1 MVDNAIVRFGSANTL
16 EKFYFNDRN
25 AKLYIPQDDKDYAVV
40 CSDKQGE
47 IPVNFEAKED
57 GNYKISVKPENV
69 ELAYLHLIDNK
80 TGADVDLLAG
90 CRDAKSC
97 VSTAPEYTFT
107 AKTTDYASRFKL
119 VFVAEGED
127 GSSTGSEPFA
137 FFSNGSWVITN
148 EGEATLQVIDVTGR
162 ILSNETISGSVSKT
176 IDAAPGVYILKL
188 NDKVQKI
195 VVR

>member
-1 MVDNAIVRFGSANTL
+1 MVDNAIIRFGATNTL

-57 GNYKISVKPENV
+57 GTYKISVKPENV

-80 TGADVDLLAG
+80 TGADVDLLAHAVPELVEG
-90 CRDAKSC
+90 QAWDGA
-97 VSTAPEYTFT
+97 STGSATYTFT

-119 VFVAEGED
+119 VFASVCED
-127 GSSTGSEPFA
+127 ADGD
-137 FFSNGSWVITN
+137 N
-148 EGEATLQVIDVTGR
+148 ELLQR
-162 ILSNETISGSVSKT
+162 
-176 IDAAPGVYILKL
+176 
-188 NDKVQKI
+188 
-195 VVR
+195 